1 VKLKLKYLVSNRV
14 NKYLTD
20 IIVAIILASMIIF
33 IFYTSKEMDTIYY
46 YAYTRLLYI
55 PVIIAALKFNLKVS
69 IIITTIVSGLEFL
82 NIYFMVNTQAKF
94 ITFAI
99 SIPVYYFIAF
109 SINYFKI
116 EVKRLKI
123 SLDEI
128 HNNLKEMED
137 SLITALEAK
146 DIYTQGHSK
155 RVYKL
160 VSNIVDKMG
169 LNENEAEKIKTA
181 AKLHDIGKIGIN
193 DDILNKPTKL
203 TEEEFAVIMD
213 HPVMG
218 YEIIKKI
225 KAMGDIAKIIR
236 HHHERYDGNG
246 YPDGLKGENIPLG
259 SRIIAIADSFDAMT
273 SKRAYRNSFT
283 MAQAIEELRKNAGK
297 QFDPAL
303 VEVFAS
309 VIEDLG
315 IDF

>member
-1 VKLKLKYLVSNRV
+1 MKLKLKYLVSNKV

-55 PVIIAALKFNLKVS
+55 PVIISALKFNLKVS

-109 SINYFKI
+109 LINYFKI

-155 RVYKL
+155 
-160 VSNIVDKMG
+160 
-169 LNENEAEKIKTA
+169 
-181 AKLHDIGKIGIN
+181 
-193 DDILNKPTKL
+193 
-203 TEEEFAVIMD
+203 
-213 HPVMG
+213 
-218 YEIIKKI
+218 
-225 KAMGDIAKIIR
+225 
-236 HHHERYDGNG
+236 
-246 YPDGLKGENIPLG
+246 
-259 SRIIAIADSFDAMT
+259 
-273 SKRAYRNSFT
+273 
-283 MAQAIEELRKNAGK
+283 
-297 QFDPAL
+297 
-303 VEVFAS
+303 
-309 VIEDLG
+309 
-315 IDF
+315 

>member
-1 VKLKLKYLVSNRV
+1 MKLKLKYLVSNRV

-55 PVIIAALKFNLKVS
+55 PVIISALKFNLKLS
-69 IIITTIVSGLEFL
+69 IIITTIVSVLEFL

-155 RVYKL
+155 RVFKL
-160 VSNIVDKMG
+160 VSNIVDKME

-193 DDILNKPTKL
+193 DNILNKPTKL

-218 YEIIKKI
+218 YEIINKI

-259 SRIIAIADSFDAMT
+259 SRIIAIADSCDAMT

-297 QFDPAL
+297 QFDPEL

>member
-1 VKLKLKYLVSNRV
+1 MKLKLKYLVSNRV

-160 VSNIVDKMG
+160 VSNIVDKME